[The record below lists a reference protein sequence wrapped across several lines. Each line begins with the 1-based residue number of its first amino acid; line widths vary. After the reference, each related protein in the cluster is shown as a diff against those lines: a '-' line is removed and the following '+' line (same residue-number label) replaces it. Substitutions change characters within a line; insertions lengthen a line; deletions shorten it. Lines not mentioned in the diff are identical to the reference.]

1 MHNTKLLKSEHLTIY
16 FLTHFVFGEKWYG
29 LSFCIA
35 FIYVFRKSK
44 DICFLCMYMSTKVKG
59 EIKKGV
65 CYMKYLRP
73 PKNLIYSGSK

>member
-16 FLTHFVFGEKWYG
+16 FLTHFVLEKTG
-29 LSFCIA
+29 MDFPFVLPSIMSFVKA
-35 FIYVFRKSK
+35 RKFVSYA
-44 DICFLCMYMSTKVKG
+44 CMSTKVKG
-59 EIKKGV
+59 KIKKGV